1 MKTTRRPSVSAS
13 ARVSERS
20 AAPRDGTRR
29 RLLAG
34 LLGLSAGT
42 ALVGAIAAG
51 GGRLSAEPLPPAVVA
66 VVNYQRLL
74 REARAARQIREEI
87 EARRRRYQEEIKAK
101 ERELLDKEREIARQR
116 SLLSPEAYA
125 RKRREF
131 EREAAAVQR
140 EVQERRR
147 RLDAASAS
155 AYAEVRNAIIEVVG
169 ELAQERGFNL
179 VLPSTAVLLFSPRL
193 DLTEEVLAGIDARLP
208 RVEVPEV
215 PAEGTE

>member
-1 MKTTRRPSVSAS
+1 MKTTRKVSAS
-13 ARVSERS
+13 VSVPGSRPPVPRV
-20 AAPRDGTRR
+20 DRR
-29 RLLAG
+29 RRFLLRLLA
-34 LLGLSAGT
+34 
-42 ALVGAIAAG
+42 AAG
-51 GGRLSAEPLPPAVVA
+51 VLAAVRGLAAEPLPPAVVA

-74 REARAARQIREEI
+74 REAKAARQIREEI

-101 ERELLDKEREIARQR
+101 EQALLEKEREITRQR
-116 SLLSPEAYA
+116 SLLSPEAFA
-125 RKRREF
+125 KKRREF

-147 RLDAASAS
+147 QLDAASAS

-169 ELAQERGFNL
+169 ELAEERGFNL

-208 RVEVPEV
+208 RVEVPEL
-215 PAEGTE
+215 PARGSE